1 MELVVINYISRYEDN
16 EEVVG
21 IALNM
26 DIAKR
31 HVEFLKEQYPYAY
44 GDKCGKFRFD
54 GYEAIEE

>member
-1 MELVVINYISRYEDN
+1 MELIVINYISRYEDN
-16 EEVVG
+16 EEIVG

-54 GYEAIEE
+54 EYKVIEE